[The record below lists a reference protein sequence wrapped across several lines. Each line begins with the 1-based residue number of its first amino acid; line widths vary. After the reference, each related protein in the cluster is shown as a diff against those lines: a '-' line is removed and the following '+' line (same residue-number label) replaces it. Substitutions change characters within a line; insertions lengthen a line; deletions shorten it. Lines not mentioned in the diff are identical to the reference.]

1 LAPRVLEAG
10 NDPQT
15 VRRALEDAWL
25 NERVQRRW
33 QHFALNLGEAAT
45 EALLE
50 RAAAAGLAGGRLVN
64 HPAQQ
69 ATDGWA
75 LTTGGHEG
83 AVQRP
88 PGVSSGQSMSGVA
101 PGHRQCKPVRVP
113 ALRALSA

>member
-1 LAPRVLEAG
+1 
-10 NDPQT
+10 

-33 QHFALNLGEAAT
+33 QHFALSLGEAAT

-50 RAAAAGLAGGRLVN
+50 RAATAGLAGVRLVN
-64 HPAQQ
+64 HPAPQ
-69 ATDGWA
+69 ATDGWGLA
-75 LTTGGHEG
+75 TSGHQA

-88 PGVSSGQSMSGVA
+88 PGIASGRAMTGVT

-113 ALRALSA
+113 ALRALSV